1 MINCVMRTST
11 FPSIFKITRIIPV
24 SKPGKPTDDID
35 SFRPINN
42 LSSLEKLTE
51 EWIRRIF
58 VDWIEAEDVISMHH
72 HGGRQGFSTTTAKA
86 SIDINTNKNLKD
98 KKINITL
105 TTDLCAALDTIDHM
119 TLLKKFLYK

>member
-1 MINCVMRTST
+1 MIRSLKASNSTGNDDISNNILKKLDISIAYQVCHMINCIMHTAI
-11 FPSIFKITRIIPV
+11 FPSIFKVTRIVPV
-24 SKPGKPTDDID
+24 SKPGKPNDDID
-35 SFRPINN
+35 SFRLSNN

-86 SIDINTNKNLKD
+86 SIDINTN
-98 KKINITL
+98 
-105 TTDLCAALDTIDHM
+105 
-119 TLLKKFLYK
+119 